1 MKLDGVI
8 TVTSPGKDRIRI
20 TYDDRKTDP
29 GKITDALVR
38 GGVDVP
44 GKSTQ
49 AAEAPFSYR

>member
-8 TVTSPGKDRIRI
+8 AVTSPGKDRIRI